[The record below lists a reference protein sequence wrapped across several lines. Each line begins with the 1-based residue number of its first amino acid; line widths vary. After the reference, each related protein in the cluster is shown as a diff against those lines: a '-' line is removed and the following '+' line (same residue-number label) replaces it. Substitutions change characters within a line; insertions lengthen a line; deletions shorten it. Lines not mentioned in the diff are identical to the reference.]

1 MKQSKVSKAIQ
12 QYFKN
17 TTLHGFKYLSSVH
30 YVDRVVWVVWCCAS
44 AWCAGSLCVVLWR
57 RYLQVPALLVLCDDD
72 ARTLSYSRYG
82 VPTVAAC
89 LPPDVVAD
97 MFLHRLSSNST
108 LTEQIPSSLARVL
121 AGKPTLT
128 DQLELFDDL
137 LASNNTTLAHM
148 MMNHAPN
155 CDEEAIIKCRYQ
167 KRMVPCQQLF
177 EKTLTYWG
185 VCCVMRPEKLLPKFN
200 TGLVSR
206 SHTMQ
211 SLELVLQCKRGPFP
225 SVCQFLTYY
234 KGEEWVQPNILHPS
248 NYYMGHLVFT
258 LIPDE
263 STSLVETVCSH
274 DPNYSR
280 THCMRKCAEKSCGCR
295 DPLFKHVK
303 SDSEL
308 PVCSTARLIC
318 LRSHDLKQHE
328 NISCSCLPPCR
339 KITTTMVLE
348 SNPMNQIN
356 NTIDNLFSGID
367 VARSVVM
374 NLRVNLHHSQV
385 FLLNPTETWVTLL
398 SSLGGVFNMFLGV
411 GLFSAL
417 ELIYFLMIKLP
428 VAIRKSSE
436 VDHTNKYTTPVTL
449 R

>member
-30 YVDRVVWVVWCCAS
+30 YVDRSLTSVYGSVVWVVWCCAS

-225 SVCQFLTYY
+225 SVCQ
-234 KGEEWVQPNILHPS
+234 
-248 NYYMGHLVFT
+248 
-258 LIPDE
+258 
-263 STSLVETVCSH
+263 
-274 DPNYSR
+274 
-280 THCMRKCAEKSCGCR
+280 RKCAEKSCGCR